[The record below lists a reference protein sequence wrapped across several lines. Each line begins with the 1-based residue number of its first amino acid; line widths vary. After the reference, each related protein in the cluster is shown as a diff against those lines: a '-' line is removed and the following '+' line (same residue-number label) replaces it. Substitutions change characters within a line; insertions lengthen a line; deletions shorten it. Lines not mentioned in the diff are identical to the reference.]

1 MKKSR
6 SIRFEI
12 FSALHDVQRAY
23 GGVFNMALHVKGLLF
38 EIVPAAA
45 AQTLRV
51 QLGNYLRADI
61 LDHLRFKHLS
71 ALVVIAREQKFKRV
85 GKLSEIFKP
94 THAAQQPFVIRRVTA
109 V

>member
-1 MKKSR
+1 MKSR

-23 GGVFNMALHVKGLLF
+23 GGVFDMALHVKGVLF

-45 AQTLRV
+45 AKSLRA

-61 LDHLRFKHLS
+61 LDDLRFKHLS
-71 ALVVIAREQKFKRV
+71 VLVVIAGKQKFKRV
-85 GKLSEIFKP
+85 GKLSELFKP
-94 THAAQQPFVIRRVTA
+94 THAAQLKSINERL
-109 V
+109 